1 MDKYAGARHSA
12 YTLRRFYPAI
22 YGRNMTSMP
31 SQYGASQREKSTAEL
46 AAETGATLLGRYGTR
61 LLEGRFTDA
70 EIARENLRQRGEAE
84 AYARRVSADALAQ
97 QMSQKP
103 FNPVPWLI
111 GGLGVAAAGGIIYY
125 VMSKRKA

>member
-1 MDKYAGARHSA
+1 MDKYAGARNAA
-12 YTLRRFYPAI
+12 YTLRRFYPVI

-46 AAETGATLLGRYGTR
+46 FSETGATLLGRYGTR
-61 LLEGRFTDA
+61 VLEGRLTEA

-111 GGLGVAAAGGIIYY
+111 GGLGVVAAGGLIYY
-125 VMSKRKA
+125 AMAKRKA